1 MSNHIYAVTDNTG
14 ECNFY
19 VNFFKK
25 KENAIKELKKQMN
38 YAQIEFG
45 MTDLKFMG
53 EQVKKENKV
62 VFEVLK
68 HTLN

>member
-1 MSNHIYAVTDNTG
+1 MPNHIYAVTDNTG

-45 MTDLKFMG
+45 MTDLNFMG

>member
-1 MSNHIYAVTDNTG
+1 MPNHIYAVTDNTG